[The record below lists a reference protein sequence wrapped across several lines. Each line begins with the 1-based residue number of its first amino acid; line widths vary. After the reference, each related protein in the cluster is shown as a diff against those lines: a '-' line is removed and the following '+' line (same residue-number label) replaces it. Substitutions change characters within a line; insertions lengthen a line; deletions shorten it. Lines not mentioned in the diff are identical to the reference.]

1 MNRTILSISAEFV
14 GLITVMLSL
23 QYHNKKKVM
32 VNSIN
37 FQSFIDSE
45 SLYFSKYGKGGV
57 LICADNEQTYSLAKD
72 FNSKQDLD
80 SFLDDS
86 VKKVISIQV
95 NDESITVVLELS
107 APYVVKRIM
116 PKNEVTVEVYEMHL

>member
-1 MNRTILSISAEFV
+1 MSRTTLSISAEFV
-14 GLITVMLSL
+14 GLITVMLSI
-23 QYHNKKKVM
+23 QYHNKEKVM

-80 SFLDDS
+80 SFLGDS
-86 VKKVISIQV
+86 VKKVTSIQV
-95 NDESITVVLELS
+95 NDESITVALELS

-116 PKNEVTVEVYEMHL
+116 PKNEVTVEVYEMQL